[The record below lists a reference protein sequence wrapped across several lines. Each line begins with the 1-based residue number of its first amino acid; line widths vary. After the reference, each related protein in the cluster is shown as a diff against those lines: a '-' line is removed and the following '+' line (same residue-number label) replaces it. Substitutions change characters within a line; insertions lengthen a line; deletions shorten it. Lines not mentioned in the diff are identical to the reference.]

1 MTYRIHASICLALAS
16 LLLSVPVRA
25 DEAAKP
31 AASQEKADW
40 KPLFNGKNLDGWKAV
55 EFGGEG
61 EVLVKDGQLI
71 LRAGEPLTGATYTM
85 GKQLPT
91 ENYEISLEAM
101 RVEGSDFF
109 CALTFPIGKEHA
121 SLVCGGWG
129 GGVVGISSINGT
141 DASENETSGYRE
153 FKEKKWYKI
162 RVKVTKDQ
170 LLAFIDDEKVA
181 DVERDGKRFD
191 TRIEVDVNKPLGLAT
206 YRTTGALKD
215 LKIRTLKAGK

>member
-1 MTYRIHASICLALAS
+1 MLTLTRFSLS
-16 LLLSVPVRA
+16 LLLVGALLVSRSPA
-25 DEAAKP
+25 DEPAQP
-31 AASQEKADW
+31 AANQDKADW
-40 KPLFNGKNLDGWKAV
+40 KPLFNGKNLDGWKPV

-71 LRAGEPLTGATYTM
+71 LRAGEPLTGATYT
-85 GKQLPT
+85 KKDLPT

-141 DASENETSGYRE
+141 DASENETSGFRE

-181 DVERDGKRFD
+181 DVEREGKRFD

-206 YRTTGALKD
+206 YRTTGAIRD
-215 LKIRTLKAGK
+215 LKIRTLKDGK